1 MRFMR
6 QTTLMKSIFATI
18 ILLTLGMTYTTL
30 SVQSSERLTEKA
42 PARNKILST
51 TKPGMPIVWRDPG
64 AVEKLDFV
72 GGPGGRE
79 GAPKPPFTFIEEDR
93 SGTNPKIKVTD
104 ANGVKWSVKWGQEV
118 NAEVFASRMAWA
130 AGYFV
135 EPSYFV
141 PSGKIDGVKKLG
153 RAKKYVDAGGNFTDA
168 RFEMKE
174 KDVTKLE
181 GEQSWRWDSNPL
193 VETREFNG
201 LKIIMMLISNWDNK
215 DARDVGRGSNT
226 AIFQYPV
233 GETVESRYVVTDW
246 GGSMGKWGCFISR
259 EKWDYK
265 GYAQQT
271 PEFTK
276 GVVGGFVVW
285 GWSGQHTKDFTEN
298 ISGFDVKWLLKYI
311 GRISDRQIRAGLEA
325 SGATQEEIQVF
336 SKALRDRIVQLH
348 AL

>member
-1 MRFMR
+1 MRSWR
-6 QTTLMKSIFATI
+6 QTILMNAVFATI
-18 ILLTLGMTYTTL
+18 ILLTPQMTHSTPSGL
-30 SVQSSERLTEKA
+30 SSDGRTKKA

-51 TKPGMPIVWRDPG
+51 TQPGMPIVWRDPG

-72 GGPGGRE
+72 GGPGGRKR
-79 GAPKPPFTFIEEDR
+79 APKPPFTFIEEDS

-104 ANGVKWSVKWGQEV
+104 ANGVKWSVKWGEEV
-118 NAEVFASRMAWA
+118 NAEVFATRIAWA

-141 PSGKIDGVKKLG
+141 ASGRIDGAKKLG
-153 RAKKYVDAGGNFTDA
+153 RAKKYVDAEGNFTDA

-181 GEQSWRWDSNPL
+181 DERGWRWDNNPL
-193 VETREFNG
+193 VGTREFNG
-201 LKIIMMLISNWDNK
+201 LKIIMMLTSNWDNK
-215 DARDVGRGSNT
+215 DARDAGRGSNT

-233 GETVESRYVVTDW
+233 GDTVESRYVITDW

-265 GYAQQT
+265 GYAKQT
-271 PEFTK
+271 PKFTK

-285 GWSGQHTKDFTEN
+285 GFSGQHTKDVTEK
-298 ISGFDVKWLLKYI
+298 ISGFDVKWLLKYV
-311 GRISDRQIRAGLEA
+311 GRISDKQIRAGLEA
-325 SGATQEEIQVF
+325 SGATQEEIQIF
-336 SKALRDRIVQLH
+336 SRALRDRIVQMQ